1 MEIRKCKSTL
11 FASVVCFTIF
21 SYAVA
26 YDPFDPKGSINI
38 RWDVVS
44 WTSDGYVAAVTISNN
59 QMYRPVTSPGLTL
72 GWTWAKKEVIWSMA
86 GAQATDQGYCS
97 KFKGNIPHSC
107 SKIPS
112 VVDLPPTVPY
122 NQRFSDC
129 CKGGVLESLGQDPSA
144 AVSAFQLSVGHSG
157 TSNKTVRPPKNFFL
171 LGPGPGYTCSAAT
184 IVPPSVSYSADG
196 LRKTRAMMTWS
207 LTCSYSQVLASQN
220 PTCCVSLSSFYNPMI
235 TPCPYCACGCQN
247 KNNCASNICRDNDPS
262 SVVSLKT
269 VVQRNASILKCT
281 DHMCPIRVH
290 WHVKANYRAYWR
302 VRIAVANFKYRM
314 NYTQWT
320 LVAQHPNL
328 NKLANVS
335 SFFYK
340 PLIHYNTN
348 DTGMFYG
355 IKNLNNLLME
365 AGTDGHVESEL
376 ILQKNTKEFTL
387 KQGWAFPLMIYF
399 NGDECKM
406 PLPDIYPSLPNFTN
420 SNPIPSSTLAT
431 LLLSAL
437 LLVFFSSRH

>member
-1 MEIRKCKSTL
+1 M
-11 FASVVCFTIF
+11 FV
-21 SYAVA
+21 VA

-196 LRKTRAMMTWS
+196 LRKTRAM
-207 LTCSYSQVLASQN
+207 N
-220 PTCCVSLSSFYNPMI
+220 
-235 TPCPYCACGCQN
+235 
-247 KNNCASNICRDNDPS
+247 
-262 SVVSLKT
+262 
-269 VVQRNASILKCT
+269 
-281 DHMCPIRVH
+281 HMCPIRVH